1 MRIARIPQM
10 FIYVSAV
17 LTLASSAM
25 PARAATNYTACFAP
39 ATIKINLHESSCMS
53 GSGWVKLLSYS
64 MQNPPASSG
73 KNGQAKAPSTVSMLI
88 GANGGGAS
96 SVQSLTPGTH
106 LKSVALIA
114 FKDANSRPEAVLVF
128 SEVIITSKQFSGNST
143 VPTISLSMD
152 VNSVTVSYNNSAG
165 SAGPPK

>member
-73 KNGQAKAPSTVSMLI
+73 KNGQAKAPSLPVATSVMAAHCGHHPTSRLQHMQMLL
-88 GANGGGAS
+88 S
-96 SVQSLTPGTH
+96 K
-106 LKSVALIA
+106 KS
-114 FKDANSRPEAVLVF
+114 
-128 SEVIITSKQFSGNST
+128 
-143 VPTISLSMD
+143 
-152 VNSVTVSYNNSAG
+152 
-165 SAGPPK
+165 